1 MNLKRYNHNIKIYIM
16 IGRLYKLISKQTDK
30 VYYGSTERTLEI
42 RFSSHKSRFKNGIIN
57 GCSSKEILCYDDC
70 EIVLLDIVEVANKK
84 ELRKY
89 ERRYIENNECVNKRI
104 PGRTK
109 HEYRLEH
116 TEESKKYRLEN
127 KEKLLDYMK
136 NYRLENKD
144 IIKTK
149 KKEKN
154 ICVCGKTF
162 THSHKA
168 RHERSQ
174 FHCQFIQ
181 SAM

>member
-1 MNLKRYNHNIKIYIM
+1 M

-42 RFSSHKSRFKNGIIN
+42 RFSCHKSRFKNGIIN

-109 HEYRLEH
+109 QEYRLEHTEESKKYRLEH

-154 ICVCGKTF
+154 ICICGITF
-162 THSHKA
+162 THSHKS
-168 RHERSQ
+168 RHEKSK
-174 FHCQFIQ
+174 FHCQFIKT
-181 SAM
+181 